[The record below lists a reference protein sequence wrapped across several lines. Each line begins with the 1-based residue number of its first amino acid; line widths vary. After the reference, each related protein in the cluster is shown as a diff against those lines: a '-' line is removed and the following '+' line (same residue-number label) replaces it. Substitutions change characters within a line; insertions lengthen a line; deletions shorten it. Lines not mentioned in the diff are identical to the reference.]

1 MNQRSNGTVLIVDD
15 DPTVLEYVSVL
26 FKEYG
31 YLVVP
36 CQSANDAMAR
46 LKETRVDVVLTD
58 VMMPVVSGIEL
69 LDHIHKTEPELPV
82 ILMTAYADL
91 DTAVDA
97 VKKGAFDFI
106 IKPFKQDQ
114 LVHSVEKAVN
124 YRMFV
129 KMENDYRHILEEFNQ
144 GIETLV
150 SERTM
155 SLMALTIADKVRNPV
170 TVIGLT
176 SKKILE
182 EEGVPDKLRGKLT
195 DIVAEVEKLEAIVRD
210 FQTVLK
216 SRQSMFSYEDING
229 LLKGLVPIIEKEAA
243 YKGASLVMSLSE
255 QPLKINIQKNLL
267 RIAILHVLRNAVEAT
282 NNGGSV
288 RVSTSGD
295 KDKIT
300 LSISDTG
307 QGIAKA
313 DIDKIFDPFYSTKK
327 HRFGMGL
334 ALVKQIVSE
343 HMGEIS
349 VESEM
354 TRGTTFSMIFPVRWL
369 TNKQTF

>member
-26 FKEYG
+26 FREYG

-36 CQSANDAMAR
+36 CQSANDAMTR

-124 YRMFV
+124 YSMFV

-182 EEGVPDKLRGKLT
+182 EEGVPDRLREKLR
-195 DIVAEVEKLEAIVRD
+195 DIVNEVDKLEAIVRD

-354 TRGTTFSMIFPVRWL
+354 TRGTTFSMIFPARWL
-369 TNKQTF
+369 TNK

>member
-182 EEGVPDKLRGKLT
+182 EEGVPDKLRGKLR
-195 DIVAEVEKLEAIVRD
+195 DIVTEVEKLEAIVRD

-288 RVSTSGD
+288 RVCTSGD

-369 TNKQTF
+369 TNKQAF

>member
-1 MNQRSNGTVLIVDD
+1 MNQRSNGTILIVDD

-26 FKEYG
+26 FREYG
-31 YLVVP
+31 YYVVP
-36 CQSANDAMAR
+36 CKNANDALSR

-58 VMMPVVSGIEL
+58 IMMPLVSGIEL
-69 LDHIHKTEPELPV
+69 LDLIRKTEPELPV

-106 IKPFKQDQ
+106 IKPFKQEQ
-114 LVHSVEKAVN
+114 IVHSVEKAVN

-176 SKKILE
+176 SKQLLE
-182 EEGVPDKLRGKLT
+182 EEEIPEKLRHRLG
-195 DIVAEVEKLEAIVRD
+195 DIVHEVEKLEAIVKD
-210 FQTVLK
+210 FQSVLK

-229 LLKGLVPIIEKEAA
+229 LLMSLVPIIEKEAA
-243 YKGASLVMSLSE
+243 YKGASLVMHMSE
-255 QPLKINIQKNLL
+255 RPLKINMQKNLL
-267 RIAILHVLRNAVEAT
+267 RIAILHVLRNAVEST
-282 NNGGSV
+282 NNDGKV
-288 RVSTSGD
+288 IVTTSAD

-307 QGIAKA
+307 QGIEKE
-313 DIDKIFDPFYSTKK
+313 DIGKIFDPFYSTKK

-334 ALVKQIVSE
+334 PLVKQIISE
-343 HMGEIS
+343 HMSDIR
-349 VESEM
+349 VESEPGK
-354 TRGTTFSMIFPVRWL
+354 GTTFSMVFPIRWL
-369 TNKQTF
+369 TANK